1 MAQASIEPKF
11 LPAVFTADECD
22 TMIEI
27 AERDE
32 WIVTSDSVDKDP
44 AWEVNLL
51 PYAAG
56 KMAAIRARGIISDFD
71 GDITLRRYMIRVR
84 KYGPQIRAS
93 LAPHHDRSTLS
104 FTVALND
111 DYLGGEFYYI
121 NAGNDEQIV
130 MLGKGDAVMF
140 GGNVMHGIYPVQ
152 EGIRY
157 SLVMHCV

>member
-1 MAQASIEPKF
+1 MAQVSIEPKI

-32 WIVTSDSVDKDP
+32 WIVTSDSVDKEP
-44 AWEVNLL
+44 AWEFDLL

-56 KMAAIRARGIISDFD
+56 KIAASRTRGIISEFA
-71 GDITLRRYMIRVR
+71 GDITLKRYQIHVR

-121 NAGNDEQIV
+121 NAGNGEQIV
-130 MLGKGDAVMF
+130 TLSRGDAVMF
-140 GGNVMHGIYPVQ
+140 GGNVMHGIYPVR